1 MKDSKVFLS
10 LGSNLGD
17 RNKNLLRSIEYLETI
32 SKIIKISS
40 IYETKPFRV
49 EIKQNDFLNLVVEVE
64 YKNSPYDLLENISQ
78 IEKKLGRVRSEK
90 RNEPREIDIDIIFF
104 DDLIINEKKIIIPH
118 PRFSER
124 LFVLEPMNEI
134 APEFLDP
141 LTKKRIKDLLIDAQN
156 SSN

>member
-17 RNKNLLRSIEYLETI
+17 RKKNLLSCIENLRNI
-32 SKIIKISS
+32 SKIKKVSS
-40 IYETKPFRV
+40 IYETKPFKV
-49 EIKQNDFLNLVVEVE
+49 EVKQNDFLNLVVEIA
-64 YKNSPYDLLENISQ
+64 YKNSPYDLLENISI
-78 IEKKLGRVRSEK
+78 IEKKLGRLRSEK
-90 RNEPREIDIDIIFF
+90 RNEPREIDIDILFF
-104 DDLIINEKKIIIPH
+104 DDLILDEKKLILPH

-124 LFVLEPMNEI
+124 LFVLDPLNEI
-134 APEFLDP
+134 ASEFKDP

>member
-40 IYETKPFRV
+40 IYETKPFKV
-49 EIKQNDFLNLVVEVE
+49 EIKQDDFLNLVVEIV
-64 YKNSPYDLLENISQ
+64 YKNSPYDLLENISI

-90 RNEPREIDIDIIFF
+90 KNEPREIDIDIIFF
-104 DDLIINEKKIIIPH
+104 DDLVLDEKKLILPH

-124 LFVLEPMNEI
+124 LFVLDPLNEI
-134 APEFLDP
+134 ASEFKDP

>member
-17 RNKNLLRSIEYLETI
+17 RKKNLLRGIEYLRSI
-32 SKIIKISS
+32 SKIKKISS
-40 IYETKPFRV
+40 IYETKPFKV
-49 EIKQNDFLNLVVEVE
+49 EIKQDDFLNLVVEIV
-64 YKNSPYDLLENISQ
+64 YKNSPYDLLENISI

-90 RNEPREIDIDIIFF
+90 KNEPREIDIDIIFF
-104 DDLIINEKKIIIPH
+104 DDLVLDEKKLILPH

-124 LFVLEPMNEI
+124 LFVLDPLNEI
-134 APEFLDP
+134 ASEFKDP

>member
-17 RNKNLLRSIEYLETI
+17 RKKNLLSCIENLRNI
-32 SKIIKISS
+32 SKIKKISS
-40 IYETKPFRV
+40 IYETKPFKV
-49 EIKQNDFLNLVVEVE
+49 EVKQNDFLNLVVEIA
-64 YKNSPYDLLENISQ
+64 YKNSPYDLLENISI
-78 IEKKLGRVRSEK
+78 IEKKLGRLRSEK
-90 RNEPREIDIDIIFF
+90 RNEPREIDIDILFF
-104 DDLIINEKKIIIPH
+104 DDLILDEKKLILPH

-124 LFVLEPMNEI
+124 LFVLDPLNEI
-134 APEFLDP
+134 ASEFKDP

>member
-17 RNKNLLRSIEYLETI
+17 RKKNLLRCIEYLRSI
-32 SKIIKISS
+32 SKIKKISS
-40 IYETKPFRV
+40 IYETKPFKV
-49 EIKQNDFLNLVVEVE
+49 EIKQDDFLNLVVEIV
-64 YKNSPYDLLENISQ
+64 YKNSPYDLLENISI

-90 RNEPREIDIDIIFF
+90 KNEPREIDIDIIFF
-104 DDLIINEKKIIIPH
+104 DDLVLDEKKLILPH

-124 LFVLEPMNEI
+124 LFVLGPLNEI
-134 APEFLDP
+134 ASQFKDP

>member
-17 RNKNLLRSIEYLETI
+17 RKKNLLRCIEYLRSI
-32 SKIIKISS
+32 SKIKKISS
-40 IYETKPFRV
+40 IYETKPFKV
-49 EIKQNDFLNLVVEVE
+49 EIKQDDFLNLVVEIV
-64 YKNSPYDLLENISQ
+64 YKNSPYDLLENISI

-90 RNEPREIDIDIIFF
+90 KNEPREIDIDILFF
-104 DDLIINEKKIIIPH
+104 DDLVLDEKKLILPH

-124 LFVLEPMNEI
+124 LFVLDPLNEI
-134 APEFLDP
+134 ASEFKDP

>member
-17 RNKNLLRSIEYLETI
+17 RKKNILSCIENLRNI
-32 SKIIKISS
+32 SKIKKISS
-40 IYETKPFRV
+40 IYETKPFKV
-49 EIKQNDFLNLVVEVE
+49 EVKQNDFLNLVVEIA
-64 YKNSPYDLLENISQ
+64 YKNSPYDLLENISI
-78 IEKKLGRVRSEK
+78 IEKKLGRLRSEK
-90 RNEPREIDIDIIFF
+90 RNEPREIDIDILFF
-104 DDLIINEKKIIIPH
+104 DDLILDEKKLILPH

-124 LFVLEPMNEI
+124 LFVLDPLNEI
-134 APEFLDP
+134 ASEFKDP

>member
-17 RNKNLLRSIEYLETI
+17 RKKNLLRCIEYLRSI
-32 SKIIKISS
+32 SKIKKISS
-40 IYETKPFRV
+40 IYETKPFKV
-49 EIKQNDFLNLVVEVE
+49 EIKQDDFLNLVVEIV
-64 YKNSPYDLLENISQ
+64 YKNSPYDLLENISI

-90 RNEPREIDIDIIFF
+90 KNEPREIDIDIIFF
-104 DDLIINEKKIIIPH
+104 FFLLLDEKKLILPH

-124 LFVLEPMNEI
+124 LFVLDPLNEI
-134 APEFLDP
+134 ASEFKDP

>member
-17 RNKNLLRSIEYLETI
+17 RKKNLLRCIEYLRSI
-32 SKIIKISS
+32 SKIKKISS
-40 IYETKPFRV
+40 IYETKPFKV
-49 EIKQNDFLNLVVEVE
+49 EIKQDDFLNLVVEIV
-64 YKNSPYDLLENISQ
+64 YKNSPYDLLENISI

-90 RNEPREIDIDIIFF
+90 KNEPREIDIDIIFF
-104 DDLIINEKKIIIPH
+104 DDLVLDEKKLILPH

-124 LFVLEPMNEI
+124 LFVLDPLNEI
-134 APEFLDP
+134 ASEFKDP

>member
-17 RNKNLLRSIEYLETI
+17 RKKNILSCIENLRNI
-32 SKIIKISS
+32 SKIKKVSS
-40 IYETKPFRV
+40 IYETKPFKV
-49 EIKQNDFLNLVVEVE
+49 EVKQNDFLNLVVEIA
-64 YKNSPYDLLENISQ
+64 YKNSPYDLLENISI
-78 IEKKLGRVRSEK
+78 IEKKLGRLRSEK
-90 RNEPREIDIDIIFF
+90 RNEPREIDIDILFF
-104 DDLIINEKKIIIPH
+104 DDLILDEKKLILPH

-124 LFVLEPMNEI
+124 LFVLDPLNEI
-134 APEFLDP
+134 ASEFKDP

>member
-49 EIKQNDFLNLVVEVE
+49 EIKQNDFLNLVVEIE
-64 YKNSPYDLLENISQ
+64 YENSPYDLLENISQ

>member
-49 EIKQNDFLNLVVEVE
+49 EIKQNDFLNLVVEIE

-134 APEFLDP
+134 APEFSDP

>member
-49 EIKQNDFLNLVVEVE
+49 EIKQNDFLNLVVEIE

-124 LFVLEPMNEI
+124 LFVLEPMDEI

>member
-49 EIKQNDFLNLVVEVE
+49 EIKQNDFLNLVVEIE